1 MYLNFHK
8 VLQNAANQSQSRP
21 PEQQQGSGEEPGVS
35 LAPMLLQKRCTKGHQ
50 STTMCPK
57 EAVSCRDIATAPGVQ
72 EIWLVAQVPSRVLA
86 LLSVQPAA
94 ASGSTGK
101 YREVLLVP
109 GSLVTSRS
117 NAVSGHRRY
126 KTDNDLYKIN
136 FF

>member
-1 MYLNFHK
+1 
-8 VLQNAANQSQSRP
+8 
-21 PEQQQGSGEEPGVS
+21 
-35 LAPMLLQKRCTKGHQ
+35 MLPQKRCTKAHQ
-50 STTMCPK
+50 FTTRCPK
-57 EAVSCRDIATAPGVQ
+57 EAVSCLDIVTAPGVQ
-72 EIWLVAQVPSRVLA
+72 EMWLVALLA

-126 KTDNDLYKIN
+126 KTDNDIYKIN